1 LSDPED
7 LITIYKAANSA
18 EAYFI
23 KNLLMDAG
31 IEATVA
37 EEYDPLALPAVSPTE
52 VLIRQQDEARAKP
65 IIDSFEE
72 EQIRRAERPDWSCP
86 KCGATVIGAF
96 DECDVCGAPRPGSEL
111 EE

>member
-1 LSDPED
+1 MSDPDD
-7 LITIYKAANSA
+7 LITIYKAGNSP

-37 EEYDPLALPAVSPTE
+37 EENDPLSLPVVSPTE
-52 VLIRQQDEARAKP
+52 VLIRRQDEARAQP
-65 IIDSFEE
+65 IIDDFEN

-96 DECDVCGAPRPGSEL
+96 DECDVCGASRPGSEL

>member
-1 LSDPED
+1 MSDPDE
-7 LITIYKAANSA
+7 LITIYKAGNSP

-37 EEYDPLALPAVSPTE
+37 EENDPLSLPVVSPIE
-52 VLIRQQDEARAKP
+52 VLIRQQDEARAQP
-65 IIDSFEE
+65 IIDDFEN
-72 EQIRRAERPDWSCP
+72 EQIRRAERPDWTCA

-96 DECDVCGAPRPGSEL
+96 DECDVCGTPRPGSEL

>member
-1 LSDPED
+1 LSDPDE
-7 LITIYKAANSA
+7 LITIYKAANSP

-37 EEYDPLALPAVSPTE
+37 EENDPLSLPAVSPTE
-52 VLIRQQDEARAKP
+52 VLIRQQDEARAQP
-65 IIDSFEE
+65 IIDDFEN
-72 EQIRRAERPDWSCP
+72 EQIRRAERPDWLCP

-96 DECDVCGAPRPGSEL
+96 DECDACGAARPGSESD
-111 EE
+111 E